1 MVVDPPLFAN
11 TTYHDPGA
19 VARDAGGGNVVPPAS
34 SEEDG
39 MEILPGIHRIESDL
53 GERFMCR
60 YLLVGEERTVLVDTG
75 LAETPEEVIVPYLR
89 EIGLGVEDVDE
100 VIISHAD
107 VDHCGGNRA
116 LKEMNQGLRFSCG
129 EADRAYVESN
139 ERILAEI
146 YLWSEPY
153 GFGPDEESKDWI
165 RRELGGDAPVDV
177 GLRGGET
184 LRLGAEWRVEILHLP
199 GHTPRHLG
207 IWDPKNEAAIII
219 DAALETGIYAR
230 AGNRLIP
237 PRYFDVPAYRN
248 TIRTLRNLRPGH
260 LLTAHY
266 PPMRDEDAL
275 DFLDR
280 SLDFT
285 MQVHRV
291 VGEGLKDGI
300 TDLWELTKH
309 ADARLG
315 PYPEFMTELGAGV
328 RAHMGLLG
336 PYG

>member
-1 MVVDPPLFAN
+1 MVSV
-11 TTYHDPGA
+11 GS
-19 VARDAGGGNVVPPAS
+19 VAFKTPATAC
-34 SEEDG
+34 SERRK

-53 GERFMCR
+53 GERFMCQ

-75 LAETPEEVIVPYLR
+75 LAGTPEKVIVPYL
-89 EIGLGVEDVDE
+89 EGIGLGIEDVDE

-116 LKEMNQGLRFSCG
+116 LQEMNPELRFSCG
-129 EADRAYVESN
+129 EADRAWIESN
-139 ERILAEI
+139 GRITAEI
-146 YLWSEPY
+146 YLWTEPY
-153 GFGPDEESKDWI
+153 GFGPDEESRDWI
-165 RRELGGDAPVDV
+165 RRELGGDSRVDV

-184 LRLGAEWRVEILHLP
+184 LRLGPEWRVGILHLP
-199 GHTPRHLG
+199 GHTPGHLG
-207 IWDPKNEAAIII
+207 IWDQKYDAAIII
-219 DAALETGIYAR
+219 DAALETGIYDR
-230 AGNRLIP
+230 AGNRLLP
-237 PRYFDVPAYRN
+237 PRYFDAAEYRN

-285 MQVHRV
+285 MRV
-291 VGEGLKDGI
+291 EGVVVEGLRNET

-309 ADARLG
+309 ADAQLG
-315 PYPEFMTELGAGV
+315 PYPESMHELGAGV

-336 PYG
+336 PSGTL

>member
-1 MVVDPPLFAN
+1 
-11 TTYHDPGA
+11 
-19 VARDAGGGNVVPPAS
+19 
-34 SEEDG
+34 

-53 GERFMCR
+53 GERFMCQ

-75 LAETPEEVIVPYLR
+75 LAGTPEEVIVPYLQG
-89 EIGLGVEDVDE
+89 IGLGIEDVDE

-116 LKEMNQGLRFSCG
+116 LKEMNPALRFSCG
-129 EADRAYVESN
+129 EADRAWVESN
-139 ERILAEI
+139 QRITAEI

-153 GFGPDEESKDWI
+153 GFGPDDEAKDWI
-165 RRELGGDAPVDV
+165 RTELGGDSPVDA

-184 LRLGAEWRVEILHLP
+184 LRLGPDWRVEILHLP
-199 GHTPRHLG
+199 GHTPGHLG
-207 IWDPKNEAAIII
+207 IRDPKNDAAIII
-219 DAALETGIYAR
+219 DAALETGIYDR
-230 AGNRLIP
+230 EGNRLLP
-237 PRYFDVPAYRN
+237 PRYFDATGYQN
-248 TIRTLRNLRPGH
+248 TIRTLRSMRPGH

-266 PPMRDEDAL
+266 PVMQGDEAL

-291 VGEGLKDGI
+291 AGEGLRNGT
-300 TDLWELTKH
+300 TDLWGLTKY
-309 ADARLG
+309 ADAELG
-315 PYPEFMTELGAGV
+315 PYPEFMIELGAGV

-336 PYG
+336 PPGPV